1 MIVMIS
7 SQGPTLE
14 SAVER
19 RFGRCAKLIKVDT
32 ENGKWEVFDNPGVS
46 QSGGAGV
53 AAAQFV
59 IDQKAEVIVSGDFG
73 PNAANAFKSSGI
85 KMRLFAQDTTS
96 VQMAVYHLASNHLAE
111 MS

>member
-1 MIVMIS
+1 MIVIIS

-14 SAVER
+14 SSVER
-19 RFGRCAKLIKVDT
+19 RFGRCEKFIQVDT
-32 ENGKWEVFDNPGVS
+32 DSSKWQVFDNPGAS

-59 IDQKAEVIVSGDFG
+59 IDQKADVIVSGDFG
-73 PNAANAFKSSGI
+73 PNAANAFKSAGI
-85 KMRLFAQDTTS
+85 KMRLFAEDTTS
-96 VQMAVYHLASNHLAE
+96 VQMAVEHLASNHLAE